1 MNNIKTIL
9 GIITAILVIIGAV
22 WGFGFTFATN
32 ERVDKVEI
40 SSGKKV
46 VDLEIQI
53 AGALQNQQSKSD
65 VRYWQFMYDKLTNDM
80 YEMKR
85 QMRRYPEDEVL
96 KQDYRDL
103 LDRRKGVK
111 TKLENAM
118 QRIKVQ

>member
-1 MNNIKTIL
+1 MNNLKTIIA
-9 GIITAILVIIGAV
+9 IITGILVIIGAV

-40 SSGKKV
+40 SSKEDV
-46 VDLEIQI
+46 VDLEVQI

-65 VRYWQFMYDKLTNDM
+65 VRYWQFMYDKLTNDV

-85 QMRRYPEDEVL
+85 QMRRYPDDQVL

-103 LDRRKGVK
+103 LDTRKNVK
-111 TKLENAM
+111 TKLHESM
-118 QRIKVQ
+118 QKIKVQ

>member
-1 MNNIKTIL
+1 MNNLKTIL
-9 GIITAILVIIGAV
+9 GVITAILVIIGAV
-22 WGFGFTFATN
+22 WTFGFTFATN

-40 SSGKKV
+40 TSGKKV

-96 KQDYRDL
+96 KQDYIDL